1 MERSEYVIADK
12 GSRTGLH
19 FQEFDSKEEREDNRV
34 WSKACKE
41 KCFVLRQRGTT

>member
-1 MERSEYVIADK
+1 MERSECVIADK

-19 FQEFDSKEEREDNRV
+19 LQEFDSKEEREDSHV

-41 KCFVLRQRGTT
+41 KYFVLL